1 MEAFV
6 DRIEGEVAVLLI
18 GERQWNLP
26 AALLPAGTGEGDSV
40 ELSAKKLKR
49 RPAPAPD
56 IDWKRS

>member
-18 GERQWNLP
+18 EERQWTLP
-26 AALLPAGTGEGDSV
+26 AALLPPGTGEGDSV
-40 ELSAKKLKR
+40 ELTARKRER